1 MIISK
6 VDFGSL
12 LTYSPR
18 GTSIPERNSKDIT
31 IRLKNDQYITKE
43 DPPILMSDFISKLI
57 SKNKN
62 VLPFSNFFNNNTT
75 LIPIP
80 NSSLMELPIPNS
92 PLPNPK
98 PLWVPQRFAKSL
110 VYQGLGKEVL
120 ECLRRVKPLPKSA
133 ISTAPNRPKAFQ
145 HYDSLEVTEKLPPLK
160 EILLVDDVIT
170 RGATIIGATNKLK
183 DIYPNTVI
191 RAFAVIRTISSS
203 LNFNKIYDPCIG
215 QIELNDSGETFR
227 NP

>member
-18 GTSIPERNSKDIT
+18 GKSTPERNSKDIT

-57 SKNKN
+57 SQNKYT
-62 VLPFSNFFNNNTT
+62 LPFSNFFNNNTT

-98 PLWVPQRFAKSL
+98 PLWVLNVWQNHLFIKD
-110 VYQGLGKEVL
+110 LGK
-120 ECLRRVKPLPKSA
+120 KS
-133 ISTAPNRPKAFQ
+133 
-145 HYDSLEVTEKLPPLK
+145 
-160 EILLVDDVIT
+160 
-170 RGATIIGATNKLK
+170 
-183 DIYPNTVI
+183 
-191 RAFAVIRTISSS
+191 
-203 LNFNKIYDPCIG
+203 
-215 QIELNDSGETFR
+215 
-227 NP
+227 